1 MTRLHYREWSVLPMR
16 CGTRPA
22 HHRRDASKLREGL
35 WQMNGTQQLTTS
47 DIDPD
52 SWYRTIQAQA
62 AVRWPWGWM
71 CASVLAACSV
81 FVLR

>member
-1 MTRLHYREWSVLPMR
+1 MV
-16 CGTRPA
+16 CPA
-22 HHRRDASKLREGL
+22 DAVPVPAGASSNEASKLREGL
-35 WQMNGTQQLTTS
+35 WQMNDTQQLTIS

-52 SWYRTIQAQA
+52 SWYRTIPAQA